1 MCLIKTIKSKQEP
14 KKEQFPKITL
24 NCPSNNNLRV
34 FTVKLTD
41 ECLKGIY
48 GEYKEESDDSI
59 INLM

>member
-41 ECLKGIY
+41 EC
-48 GEYKEESDDSI
+48 
-59 INLM
+59 